1 MNIILK
7 HNHQELLLSSL
18 HVTNTITN
26 EKQDSIANT
35 RFPRPTV
42 LANES

>member
-7 HNHQELLLSSL
+7 HNHQELLSSL
-18 HVTNTITN
+18 QVANTIIN
-26 EKQDSIANT
+26 KKQDSIANT